1 MYSSLEDAEKK
12 SENLVKDN
20 EFLLEELQNKTK
32 QILLIYSKGFVDDN
46 LISSYSK
53 NFLMTDKL
61 QRETE
66 IELVENMRE
75 ENDYL
80 LRHYR

>member
-75 ENDYL
+75 ENEYL